1 MKSSARIL
9 ISVGGSLFLATS
21 LLFAEEAEPTDP
33 GAMLKVPPAE
43 ARPTGAES
51 SEQPAPESS
60 PQSSSPIPEEAA
72 AAPVENAESSAEG
85 GVVLPAFPLTRY
97 EPLWERSPFQLESVA
112 PPVESAGLAQR
123 FALTGLAEINGE
135 PIAFI
140 MDRATHN
147 RLRVKKDSSEG
158 GVSLVQVDVQQKY
171 IDSTATLRQG
181 SEVGVVRFDVGA
193 AGVAPP
199 PMAQQVMPTPRAMPP
214 MPPGIPP
221 QAVAPQM
228 PQIPQMPQV
237 PGQAQGMPAMP
248 VPPGVVPPVPG
259 PGVPQ
264 DGQVQGGN
272 GQMPPP
278 RVIRR
283 RALIPAAP

>member
-1 MKSSARIL
+1 M
-9 ISVGGSLFLATS
+9 SVGGCLFLAMS
-21 LLFAEEAEPTDP
+21 PLLAEEAASTDP

-43 ARPTGAES
+43 ARPTGDES

-140 MDRATHN
+140 MDRATQN
-147 RLRVKKDSSEG
+147 RLMVKKDSSEG

-181 SEVGVVRFDVGA
+181 AEVGVVRFDAGA
-193 AGVAPP
+193 AGAVPP
-199 PMAQQVMPTPRAMPP
+199 PMAQQMMPTPRPMPPP
-214 MPPGIPP
+214 MPSGIPP
-221 QAVAPQM
+221 QGVPPQM
-228 PQIPQMPQV
+228 PQIPQI
-237 PGQAQGMPAMP
+237 PGQAQAMPAIP
-248 VPPGVVPPVPG
+248 TAPGVVPPVPG

>member
-1 MKSSARIL
+1 MKSSARMLMSI
-9 ISVGGSLFLATS
+9 GGCLFLAAS
-21 LLFAEEAEPTDP
+21 PLLGEEAESADP

-51 SEQPAPESS
+51 TEQPAPEPS
-60 PQSSSPIPEEAA
+60 PQSSPPIPEEGAEV
-72 AAPVENAESSAEG
+72 PVENAESSAED

-140 MDRATHN
+140 MDRATQN
-147 RLRVKKDSSEG
+147 RLMVRKDSSEG
-158 GVSLVQVDVQQKY
+158 GVSLVQVDVQKKY

-181 SEVGVVRFDVGA
+181 AEVGVVRFDVGA
-193 AGVAPP
+193 AGAAP

-214 MPPGIPP
+214 MPPGVPP
-221 QAVAPQM
+221 QAVPPQM
-228 PQIPQMPQV
+228 PQIP
-237 PGQAQGMPAMP
+237 GQAQAMPA
-248 VPPGVVPPVPG
+248 VPTAPGVVPPVPG

>member
-1 MKSSARIL
+1 VKASARIVMF
-9 ISVGGSLFLATS
+9 VGGCLVLAAAPLFG
-21 LLFAEEAEPTDP
+21 EEVESTDP

-43 ARPTGAES
+43 ARATGAES
-51 SEQPAPESS
+51 TEQPAPDASAQ
-60 PQSSSPIPEEAA
+60 PASPIAEEATEV
-72 AAPVENAESSAEG
+72 PVENAENPAED

-140 MDRATHN
+140 MDRATQN
-147 RLRVKKDSSEG
+147 RLMVRKDSSEG
-158 GVSLVQVDVQQKY
+158 GVSLVQVDVQTKY

-181 SEVGVVRFDVGA
+181 AEVGVVRFDAGA
-193 AGVAPP
+193 AGAMPP
-199 PMAQQVMPTPRAMPP
+199 PMAQQAMPTPRAMPP
-214 MPPGIPP
+214 MPPGVPP
-221 QAVAPQM
+221 QAVPPQM
-228 PQIPQMPQV
+228 PQIP
-237 PGQAQGMPAMP
+237 GQAQVMPAVP
-248 VPPGVVPPVPG
+248 TPPGVVPPVPG
-259 PGVPQ
+259 PGIPQ
-264 DGQVQGGN
+264 DGQVQGSN

>member
-1 MKSSARIL
+1 MKSSARML
-9 ISVGGSLFLATS
+9 MSVGGCLFLATS
-21 LLFAEEAEPTDP
+21 PLLGEEAESTDP

-51 SEQPAPESS
+51 TEQPAPEPS
-60 PQSSSPIPEEAA
+60 PQSSPPIPEEGAEV
-72 AAPVENAESSAEG
+72 PVENADSSAED

-140 MDRATHN
+140 MDRATQN
-147 RLRVKKDSSEG
+147 RLMVRKDSSEG
-158 GVSLVQVDVQQKY
+158 GVSLVQVDVQKKY

-181 SEVGVVRFDVGA
+181 AEVGVVRFDAGA
-193 AGVAPP
+193 AGAAP

-214 MPPGIPP
+214 MPPGVQP
-221 QAVAPQM
+221 QAVPPQM
-228 PQIPQMPQV
+228 PQIPGQV
-237 PGQAQGMPAMP
+237 QAMPAVP
-248 VPPGVVPPVPG
+248 TPPGVVPPVPG

>member
-1 MKSSARIL
+1 MKFSARML
-9 ISVGGSLFLATS
+9 ISVSGSLFLATS
-21 LLFAEEAEPTDP
+21 PLFAEEAEPTDP
-33 GAMLKVPPAE
+33 GVMLKVPPAE
-43 ARPTGAES
+43 ARPTGDES

-72 AAPVENAESSAEG
+72 AAPVENTEIPAEG

-140 MDRATHN
+140 MDRATQN
-147 RLRVKKDSSEG
+147 RLMVRKDSSEG
-158 GVSLVQVDVQQKY
+158 GVSLVQVDVQKKY

-181 SEVGVVRFDVGA
+181 AEVGVVRFDAGA
-193 AGVAPP
+193 AGAVPP
-199 PMAQQVMPTPRAMPP
+199 PMVQQVMPTPRAMPP
-214 MPPGIPP
+214 PVPPGIPP

-228 PQIPQMPQV
+228 PQMPQI
-237 PGQAQGMPAMP
+237 PGQAQTMPAMP
-248 VPPGVVPPVPG
+248 VAPGVVPPVPG

>member
-1 MKSSARIL
+1 MKSSVRRL
-9 ISVGGSLFLATS
+9 MSVGGCLFLAMS
-21 LLFAEEAEPTDP
+21 PLLAEEAASTDP

-43 ARPTGAES
+43 ARPTGDES

-72 AAPVENAESSAEG
+72 EAPVENAESSAEG

-140 MDRATHN
+140 MDRATQN
-147 RLRVKKDSSEG
+147 RLMVRKDSSEG
-158 GVSLVQVDVQQKY
+158 GVSLVQVDVQKKY

-181 SEVGVVRFDVGA
+181 AEVGVVRFDAGA
-193 AGVAPP
+193 AGAVPP

-214 MPPGIPP
+214 PVAAGIPP
-221 QAVAPQM
+221 QGVPPPQM
-228 PQIPQMPQV
+228 PQIP
-237 PGQAQGMPAMP
+237 GQAQAMPAIP
-248 VPPGVVPPVPG
+248 TAPGVVPPVPG

-283 RALIPAAP
+283 RALIPATP

>member
-1 MKSSARIL
+1 MKSSTRIL
-9 ISVGGSLFLATS
+9 VSVGGSLFLSTS

-43 ARPTGAES
+43 ARPTGDDS

-60 PQSSSPIPEEAA
+60 PQSSSPIPEEGAE
-72 AAPVENAESSAEG
+72 APVENAENPAEG

-140 MDRATHN
+140 MDRATQN
-147 RLRVKKDSSEG
+147 RLMVKKDSSEG

-181 SEVGVVRFDVGA
+181 AEVGVVRFDAGA
-193 AGVAPP
+193 AGAVPP
-199 PMAQQVMPTPRAMPP
+199 PMAQQTMPTPRPMPPP
-214 MPPGIPP
+214 MPSGIPP
-221 QAVAPQM
+221 QGVPPQM
-228 PQIPQMPQV
+228 PQIPQI
-237 PGQAQGMPAMP
+237 PGQAQAMPAIP
-248 VPPGVVPPVPG
+248 TAPGVVPPVPG